1 MYLDILFVSL
11 LNAPRFLLPASFLLQ
26 VIANEQFI
34 CCLNFQD
41 EARVAFWCLS
51 RQQLQPD
58 MLQQHCKAMVS
69 AIALGL
75 VTSNKWASM
84 QCVHHS
90 LKCIAR
96 MSQQVPE
103 ALREAAHLWL
113 PQLWRLL
120 LVQPVTQYE
129 QVSS

>member
-1 MYLDILFVSL
+1 MV
-11 LNAPRFLLPASFLLQ
+11 
-26 VIANEQFI
+26 
-34 CCLNFQD
+34 
-41 EARVAFWCLS
+41 FWCLS
-51 RQQLQPD
+51 RQEFHPD
-58 MLQQHCKAMVS
+58 MLQQHCQALVS

-75 VTSNKWASM
+75 VTSNKWESM

-96 MSQQVPE
+96 LSQQIPE

-129 QVSS
+129 QASSWLTAVGHMASACAYCSKSGNHGKANVQLHSHEPYPQNTLHEG